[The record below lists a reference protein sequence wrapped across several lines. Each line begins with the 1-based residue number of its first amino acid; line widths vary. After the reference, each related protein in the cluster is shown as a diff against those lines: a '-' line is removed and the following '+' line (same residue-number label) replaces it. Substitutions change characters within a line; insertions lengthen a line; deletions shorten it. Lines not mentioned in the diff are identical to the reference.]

1 VSDERPDERLT
12 PLLLCFDGRAP
23 FAASLAQQS
32 GFDVAP
38 VSLHRFPDG
47 ESLVRLDARVAG
59 RDCIVFC
66 TLKEPDSIL
75 FPLLSAAY
83 TARELGARSVGL
95 LAPYLAYMRQ
105 DKRFHVGEAVS
116 SRPFAHLIATH
127 FDWLVTVDPHLHR
140 YPRLDSIYRLPNTVV
155 SAVPL
160 MAEWVRRNVDKPLL
174 VGPDAESLQWVGAV
188 AELAGAPFIV
198 LEKQRHGDADVD
210 IAVPDIERWRER
222 TPVLVDDILSTG
234 QTLSQTVR
242 GLRAQGLAPPLCLA
256 VHAVFAG
263 EAERR
268 LADAGAARLVT
279 ANTIPHPTNAVD
291 LTAPVAHAL
300 RAHLKKA

>member
-1 VSDERPDERLT
+1 MSDERPEEPLR
-12 PLLLCFDGRAP
+12 PLLLCFEGRAP
-23 FAASLAQQS
+23 FAASLARQA
-32 GFDVAP
+32 GLDETP
-38 VSLHRFPDG
+38 VGLHRFPDG
-47 ESLVRLDARVAG
+47 ESLVRIDARVAG

-75 FPLLSAAY
+75 FPLLSAAA

-105 DKRFHVGEAVS
+105 DKRFNAGEAVS
-116 SRPFAHLIATH
+116 SRPFAQLISTH

-160 MAEWVRRNVDKPLL
+160 MAEWVRRNVDRPLL
-174 VGPDAESLQWVGAV
+174 VGPDSESLQWVGAV
-188 AELAGAPFIV
+188 AELAGAPFVV
-198 LEKQRHGDADVD
+198 LEKRRNGDTDVD
-210 IAVPDIERWRER
+210 IAVPDIERWRDR

-242 GLRAQGLAPPLCLA
+242 GLRAQGLAAPLCLA

-263 EAERR
+263 AAEQR
-268 LADAGAARLVT
+268 LAEAGAARLVT
-279 ANTIPHPTNAVD
+279 ANTIVHPTNAVD

-300 RAHLKKA
+300 RTHLKNA

>member
-1 VSDERPDERLT
+1 MS
-12 PLLLCFDGRAP
+12 PLLLCFEGRAP
-23 FAASLAQQS
+23 FAASLARLA
-32 GFDVAP
+32 GFEEAP
-38 VSLHRFPDG
+38 VALHRFPDG
-47 ESLVRLDARVAG
+47 ESLVRLDARLAG

-66 TLKEPDSIL
+66 TLRAPDEIL
-75 FPLLSAAY
+75 FPLLAAAY

-105 DKRFHVGEAVS
+105 DRRFNAGEAVS
-116 SRPFAHLIATH
+116 SRPFAQLISTH

-140 YPRLDSIYRLPNTVV
+140 YPRLDALYRLPSTVV

-160 MAEWVRRNVDKPLL
+160 MADWLRRNVDRPVL
-174 VGPDAESLQWVGAV
+174 VGPDEESLQWVGAV
-188 AELAGAPFIV
+188 AELAGAPFVV
-198 LEKQRHGDADVD
+198 LEKRRHGDADVE
-210 IAVPDIERWRER
+210 IAVPDIERWRDR

-234 QTLSQTVR
+234 QTLAQTVR
-242 GLRAQGLAPPLCLA
+242 GLRAQGLAAPLCLA

-263 EAERR
+263 DAERR

-279 ANTIPHPTNAVD
+279 ANTIAHATNAID

-300 RAHLKKA
+300 RTHLRRT